1 MMIRK
6 ITAFL
11 TATALAAAF
20 IPMGASA
27 YDTGDEPLY
36 SIQVSDCTQDY
47 SMPESYEV
55 TCDSVEFPEETY
67 EETFEATED
76 AEPLE
81 MYLYISNLKW
91 NSVDMM
97 WTQIDGAD
105 KYRIYK
111 YNTSKGIYEKYK
123 DISGTSATV
132 TGLKGSRSY
141 RFCVAALDTSWGDA
155 VELVRSDEAV
165 FTTPKKPSDKLAA
178 PTGLTASAR
187 TQKTVT
193 LKWNTVKGA
202 DGYRVYKYNVSK
214 GKFLKY
220 KDVTKATCKVSGLKA
235 GATYKFM
242 VASLVMKNGKYV
254 VQNKSTEYSAAT
266 SVKSSGSNSNKNNTY
281 VTDGT
286 YVIPGNFS
294 TPDMGSSIKK
304 AIATT
309 KIGYYKMESNPFSA
323 NGKICIGKTIYAGQ
337 SCGLALYFN
346 RDGLLYEYM
355 IKVPSTY
362 YQFLDAVDVTKK
374 NYNYDY
380 YYDDGFYFFGP
391 SVLKLTLNYDNGA
404 TYIFVNSSL
413 YKY

>member
-20 IPMGASA
+20 IPTGASA
-27 YDTGDEPLY
+27 YDAGDEPLY
-36 SIQVSDCTQDY
+36 SIQVSDYTQDY

-97 WTQIDGAD
+97 WTQVDGAD

-235 GATYKFM
+235 GTTYKFM

-266 SVKSSGSNSNKNNTY
+266 SVKSSSSNSNKNNT
-281 VTDGT
+281 VDGSK
-286 YVIPGNFS
+286 VKPGKWVDPNLGDS
-294 TPDMGSSIKK
+294 RAKVLKSCG
-304 AIATT
+304 
-309 KIGYYKMESNPFSA
+309 
-323 NGKICIGKTIYAGQ
+323 IGKYTAQKDNQTTSGKLYYGKALYSDLNIECWVALAFNSDDKLYQYVLRIPCTYSIYAG
-337 SCGLALYFN
+337 
-346 RDGLLYEYM
+346 
-355 IKVPSTY
+355 V
-362 YQFLDAVDVTKK
+362 VDHAKQK
-374 NYNYDY
+374 FDYDY
-380 YYDDGFYFFGP
+380 YYSDGFYFFGP
-391 SVLKLTLNYDNGA
+391 SIYRLTLNYDNG
-404 TYIFVNSSL
+404 YCYLFVDSSL